1 MKGREAEEDKRQ
13 EYPAAYCPAAYCPA
27 VNGRS
32 GGADANRSATVKIRR
47 SSVNGIFAHRALG
60 VCASRPAVH
69 GGTIRGGASYGG
81 GKIPSNPNVHALSIA
96 GIPPLIPEL
105 SRVRPSNTLLGAIFD
120 CDGLL
125 ADTETPDYDAWRE
138 IYEEQGLHFP
148 IEIWAQ
154 SIGTAK
160 GQSQN
165 DWHGPLA
172 EAIGPD
178 YNPEAVDTRRRAIYQ
193 AAIGKLTPM
202 PGVLALLDALDEA
215 QIPCA
220 VASNSD
226 RAWVDRVL
234 GITGLTPRFRV
245 IATADE
251 VEHPKPAPDVYL
263 LAAKRL
269 GVPPEHCAA
278 FEDSPRGLAAA
289 HAAGLFTVA
298 VPTALTQH
306 FAFAQ
311 AHHIV
316 ESLERLALKDLRRKE

>member
-1 MKGREAEEDKRQ
+1 MTLPK
-13 EYPAAYCPAAYCPA
+13 
-27 VNGRS
+27 
-32 GGADANRSATVKIRR
+32 
-47 SSVNGIFAHRALG
+47 
-60 VCASRPAVH
+60 
-69 GGTIRGGASYGG
+69 
-81 GKIPSNPNVHALSIA
+81 
-96 GIPPLIPEL
+96 
-105 SRVRPSNTLLGAIFD
+105 TLLGAIFD

-138 IYEEQGLHFP
+138 IYEEQGLHLP
-148 IEIWAQ
+148 VELWAQ
-154 SIGTAK
+154 TIGTAI
-160 GQSQN
+160 GHDRT
-165 DWHGPLA
+165 DWHAPLA
-172 EAIGPD
+172 EAIGPGYD
-178 YNPEAVDTRRRAIYQ
+178 REAVRTRRSAFYQ
-193 AAIGKLTPM
+193 TAIGRLTPM

-215 QIPCA
+215 SIPCA

-245 IATADE
+245 ITTADE

-269 GVPPEHCAA
+269 GIPPEHCAA

-306 FAFAQ
+306 FAFEQ

-316 ESLERLALKDLRRKE
+316 KSLEKLVLGDLRRKE